1 MVYVKSA
8 TQLHYLRCTF
18 VKKKFMAHSHHN
30 HSHNH
35 AHPDLKGRNLIFSIF
50 LNILITIAQVIGGII
65 SGSLSLL
72 SDALH
77 NFSDVVSLLV
87 SYIANKLSKKKAST
101 NKTFGYKRAEIIAAF
116 VNAAALI
123 VVAIILIKEAI
134 ERFMHPQEV
143 ESNLVIWLSL
153 LGIVANGLSVFLLK
167 KDADSNM
174 NMRSAYLHL
183 LTDMLASVAVL
194 IGGLLMKYFQMY
206 WVDPFLTLAIAL
218 YLIYMGYDL
227 LIDSTKVLMLFT
239 PDTIKVQEIVDV
251 VNKIPSVKNIHHIHI
266 WQLNEDEVH
275 FEAHIDFKENIKLSE
290 FDAILE
296 QIEEE
301 LYHNYGINHVNIQP
315 EFGKCDSKHIIVQD

>member
-1 MVYVKSA
+1 ME
-8 TQLHYLRCTF
+8 
-18 VKKKFMAHSHHN
+18 HN
-30 HSHNH
+30 HHTHNH

-50 LNILITIAQVIGGII
+50 LNIIITVAQVIGGIV

-77 NFSDVVSLLV
+77 NFSDVLSLIV
-87 SYIANKLSKKKAST
+87 SYVANRLSKRKASA
-101 NKTFGYKRAEIIAAF
+101 NRTFGYKRAEIIAAF

-123 VVAIILIKEAI
+123 IVAIILIKEAVI
-134 ERFMHPQEV
+134 RFMNPQEV

-153 LGIVANGLSVFLLK
+153 LGIVANGISVLLLK

-194 IGGLLMKYFQMY
+194 IGGLLMKYLQMY
-206 WVDPFLTLAIAL
+206 WVDPVLTLAIAL

-227 LIDSTKVLMLFT
+227 LKDSTKVLMLFT
-239 PDTIKVQEIVDV
+239 PDTIHVQEIVDV
-251 VNKIPSVKNIHHIHI
+251 INKVDIVKNVHHVHI

-275 FEAHIDFKENIKLSE
+275 LEAHIDFKEDIKLSE
-290 FDAILE
+290 FDAVLE

-301 LYHNYGINHVNIQP
+301 LCDNHGINHFNIQP
-315 EFGKCDSKHIIVQD
+315 EFGKGGNKNIIVQD